1 MAAGG
6 IAKLKALLRAP
17 AKSKEEIEEVA
28 RRVSPQV
35 TGEFVRGSKGTAS
48 VAEKTQKQFAREKDL
63 PVEFTDVKKV
73 APKKIISPQ
82 ELKGTVVTGIPGDPT
97 VTGKSLVKV
106 GETKLE
112 LPSPQHGGPLYGMGR
127 NDDIFWASGIG
138 PAGGVQRVAKE
149 ASQAYDAPVVGQYI
163 MMGPDSINYAQHFAD
178 ANLQAIDLSKMSK
191 SQIEEFNKLIRFGDD
206 KSGPRP
212 GFPGIEDKIDS
223 YLHFSMDPHLR
234 RHFNKLMQMPTVTE
248 KFNLPS
254 GQDIRYAI
262 TEAPLRNMETGVTG
276 YSMGELAPDVTKSM
290 LPLSAHPTYS
300 HDIPGRFIGGLKY
313 PTPYEMTFPDTLM
326 SVRANPKQAG
336 QEFGSLKMV
345 GPRQIYDQ
353 QMIDELMMYE
363 EAMKKYTGKKK
374 GGKVGPLS
382 AVEKV

>member
-1 MAAGG
+1 
-6 IAKLKALLRAP
+6 
-17 AKSKEEIEEVA
+17 
-28 RRVSPQV
+28 
-35 TGEFVRGSKGTAS
+35 
-48 VAEKTQKQFAREKDL
+48 
-63 PVEFTDVKKV
+63 
-73 APKKIISPQ
+73 
-82 ELKGTVVTGIPGDPT
+82 
-97 VTGKSLVKV
+97 
-106 GETKLE
+106 
-112 LPSPQHGGPLYGMGR
+112 
-127 NDDIFWASGIG
+127 
-138 PAGGVQRVAKE
+138 VQRVAKE